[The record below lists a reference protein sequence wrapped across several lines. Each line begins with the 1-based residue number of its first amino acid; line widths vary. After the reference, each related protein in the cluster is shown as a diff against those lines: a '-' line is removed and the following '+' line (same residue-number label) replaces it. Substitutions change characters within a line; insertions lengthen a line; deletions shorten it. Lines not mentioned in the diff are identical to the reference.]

1 MTDELEF
8 WDDCYAKGK
17 TGWDRGE
24 VHPALLRWRE
34 MHELTTPCSIIVPGC
49 GRGYEVVEL
58 AKHGFDVTAVEI
70 ATEPVEHLRKQLA
83 DYKGNA
89 LVVQESIFDFQP
101 SEPVDVVYEQT
112 CLCAIEPDQRADYER
127 AVLGWLKPG
136 GELLA
141 LFVQKPENPDH
152 GPPYH
157 CDLENMK
164 MTFPESRW
172 NWLTEVGPAKFNHPS
187 GKLVELAHVLKR
199 RR

>member
-1 MTDELEF
+1 MEESKF
-8 WDDCYAKGK
+8 WDDCYAEGR

-24 VHPALLRWRE
+24 VHPALLRWMEAKR
-34 MHELTTPCSIIVPGC
+34 LTTPCSIIVPGC
-49 GRGYEVVEL
+49 GRGYEVVQL
-58 AKHGFDVTAVEI
+58 AKHGFDVTGIEI

-141 LFVQKPENPDH
+141 LFVQKPENPNQ
-152 GPPYH
+152 GPPFH
-157 CDLENMK
+157 CDLEDLKN
-164 MTFPESRW
+164 TFPESRW
-172 NWLTEVGPAKFNHPS
+172 QRSTKDVTERFGHPS
-187 GKLVELAHVLKR
+187 GKMFELPCVLKR
-199 RR
+199 R